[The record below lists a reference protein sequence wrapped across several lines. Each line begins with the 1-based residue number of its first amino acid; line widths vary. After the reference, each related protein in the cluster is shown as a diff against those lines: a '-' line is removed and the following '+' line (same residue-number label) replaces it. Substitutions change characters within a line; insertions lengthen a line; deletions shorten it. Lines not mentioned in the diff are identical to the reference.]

1 MPTAAVNGIDLYYE
15 TFGDDTSPTL
25 LMVCGL
31 GAQSVGYED
40 ALCERFVAAGLRVVR
55 YDNRDAGLS
64 TWFDDEVDVLA
75 AVMANVSGEPFD
87 APYSLSDMAA
97 DGIGLLDLLGVDSAH
112 VLGASMGGMIAQTMA
127 IEHPGR
133 VRSLASVMSTTGDPD
148 VGLPSPEVLSS
159 LVAALDPAAAPTT
172 HEERVDAA
180 VEQARLIGT
189 PSTWDEARA
198 RVKHSMLVERAY
210 HPAGTGRQFVAILR
224 SGSRAGDLPK
234 VTVPTVVLHGDADPL
249 VDISGGRRTAEL
261 VPGASFEVLEG
272 MGHDLPEAYW
282 DRIVSAVLRTTRRV
296 QVA

>member
-1 MPTAAVNGIDLYYE
+1 M
-15 TFGDDTSPTL
+15 
-25 LMVCGL
+25 
-31 GAQSVGYED
+31 
-40 ALCERFVAAGLRVVR
+40 
-55 YDNRDAGLS
+55 
-64 TWFDDEVDVLA
+64 
-75 AVMANVSGEPFD
+75 
-87 APYSLSDMAA
+87 
-97 DGIGLLDLLGVDSAH
+97 
-112 VLGASMGGMIAQTMA
+112 
-127 IEHPGR
+127 
-133 VRSLASVMSTTGDPD
+133 
-148 VGLPSPEVLSS
+148 LSS

-198 RVKHSMLVERAY
+198 RAKHSMLVERAY